1 MAQSESLVEELAKN
15 RSAGALSQTTAMRAG
30 WSYPTHVTSELAV
43 MVSPGSAT
51 AERLVSVASQLQHM
65 HVDLGTRSFCFIG
78 DNRKVGTTVVAAN
91 VAAAFAMSGQ
101 RTILVEANL
110 RSPRVAAM
118 FGIDN
123 SKPGLSEWMAGLGD
137 VQSWAGYMQPACP
150 NLMVMA
156 AGNALKEGEGYL
168 ATELRGLILEMSRM
182 FDVVICDCAPM
193 SDVSGTL
200 AVVAAVER
208 TIMVARANKT
218 RLNALIAFQDVVK
231 NCGGVI
237 GGSVLLDF

>member
-1 MAQSESLVEELAKN
+1 MQELTKK
-15 RSAGALSQTTAMRAG
+15 SATGALSETVAKRAA
-30 WSYPTHVTSELAV
+30 WSYPTHVAGELAV
-43 MVSPGSAT
+43 MVAPGSAT
-51 AERLVSVASQLQHM
+51 AERMASVASQLQHM
-65 HVDLGTRSFCFIG
+65 HVDLGVRSFCFIG
-78 DNRKVGTTVVAAN
+78 DDKKVGTTVVAAN

-101 RTILVEANL
+101 RTILVETNL
-110 RSPRVAAM
+110 RSPRIASM
-118 FGIDN
+118 FGI
-123 SKPGLSEWMAGLGD
+123 SKTKPGLSEWLAGLGD
-137 VQSWAGYMQPACP
+137 VQSWAGYMQPAYP
-150 NLMVMA
+150 NLMVMT
-156 AGNALKEGEGYL
+156 AGDALKEGEAYL

-208 TIMVARANKT
+208 TVIVARANKT

-231 NCGGVI
+231 KCGGVI

>member
-1 MAQSESLVEELAKN
+1 VTQSESLVQELAKK
-15 RSAGALSQTTAMRAG
+15 SAAEALPQAAAKRAA
-30 WSYPTHVTSELAV
+30 WSYPTHVASELAV
-43 MVSPGSAT
+43 MVAPGSDT
-51 AERLVSVASQLQHM
+51 AERMVAVASQLQHV
-65 HVDLGTRSFCFIG
+65 HVDLGVRSFCFIG
-78 DNRKVGTTVVAAN
+78 DEKKVGTTVVAAN

-101 RTILVEANL
+101 RTILVETNL
-110 RSPRVAAM
+110 RSPRIAAM
-118 FGIDN
+118 FGIDK

-137 VQSWAGYMQPACP
+137 VQSWAGYMQPAYP

-156 AGNALKEGEGYL
+156 AGNALKEGEAYL

-200 AVVAAVER
+200 AAVAAVER
-208 TIMVARANKT
+208 TIMVARANRS
-218 RLNALIAFQDVVK
+218 RLNALLAFQDVVK

-237 GGSVLLDF
+237 GGSVLLEF

>member
-1 MAQSESLVEELAKN
+1 VAQLESLVQELAKN
-15 RSAGALSQTTAMRAG
+15 RGDVALPQPAAKRAA

-43 MVSPGSAT
+43 MVSPASKM
-51 AERLVSVASQLQHM
+51 AERLISVTSQLQHM

-78 DNRKVGTTVVAAN
+78 DDKKVGTTVVAAN

-110 RSPRVAAM
+110 RAPRIGSM
-118 FGIDN
+118 FGIDRA
-123 SKPGLSEWMAGLGD
+123 KPGLSEWMAGLGD
-137 VQSWAGYMQPACP
+137 VQSWAGYMQPAYP
-150 NLMVMA
+150 NLMVMT
-156 AGNALKEGEGYL
+156 AGNALKEGEAFL

-200 AVVAAVER
+200 AVVTAVER
-208 TIMVARANKT
+208 TVIVARANKT
-218 RLNALIAFQDVVK
+218 RLKALIGFQDVVK

>member
-1 MAQSESLVEELAKN
+1 MAQSESLVQELAKK
-15 RSAGALSQTTAMRAG
+15 SATGALPQTAAKRAA

-43 MVSPGSAT
+43 MVAPGSDT
-51 AERLVSVASQLQHM
+51 AERMVAVASQLQHV
-65 HVDLGTRSFCFIG
+65 HVDLGVRSFCFIG
-78 DNRKVGTTVVAAN
+78 DEKKVGTTVVAAN

-101 RTILVEANL
+101 RTILVETNL
-110 RSPRVAAM
+110 RSPRIAAM
-118 FGIDN
+118 FGIDET
-123 SKPGLSEWMAGLGD
+123 KPGLSEWMAGLGD
-137 VQSWAGYMQPACP
+137 VQSWAGYMQPAYP

-156 AGNALKEGEGYL
+156 AGNALKEGEAYL

-200 AVVAAVER
+200 AAVAAVER
-208 TIMVARANKT
+208 TIMVARANRS
-218 RLNALIAFQDVVK
+218 RLNALLAFQDVVK

-237 GGSVLLDF
+237 GGSVLLEF

>member
-1 MAQSESLVEELAKN
+1 MAQSESLVQELAKK
-15 RSAGALSQTTAMRAG
+15 SATGALPQTAATRAA

-43 MVSPGSAT
+43 MVAPGSDT
-51 AERLVSVASQLQHM
+51 AERMVAVASQLQHV
-65 HVDLGTRSFCFIG
+65 HVDLGVRSFCFIG
-78 DNRKVGTTVVAAN
+78 DEKKVGTTVVAAN

-101 RTILVEANL
+101 RTILVETNL
-110 RSPRVAAM
+110 RSPRIAAM
-118 FGIDN
+118 FGIDET
-123 SKPGLSEWMAGLGD
+123 KPGLSEWMAGLGD
-137 VQSWAGYMQPACP
+137 VQSWAGYMQPAYP

-156 AGNALKEGEGYL
+156 AGNALKEGEAYL

-200 AVVAAVER
+200 AAVAAVER
-208 TIMVARANKT
+208 TIMVARANRS
-218 RLNALIAFQDVVK
+218 RLNALLAFQDVVK

-237 GGSVLLDF
+237 GGSVLLEF